1 MNFDGS
7 FPSLLGG
14 VSQQVPASRKDG
26 QLSMQENMLSDIVSG
41 LRRRPG
47 VRALSVVSGFN
58 PTATN
63 VLSTYVEGIGGSYN
77 VLINTTSGTMV
88 VCALDGTVLS
98 TAQHDYLKASG
109 ANALRETNV
118 AGTSWLL
125 NTEQVPVPGP
135 IDTTKRNPVYDGWF
149 YIRTGAFNKNYQ
161 VRIEWGATPFEVN
174 YTTPAGTDAS
184 QVLAASPDGIATELA
199 RLINSGGAGGYM
211 DAYRVGAYVFLTRKN
226 KSAVDL
232 TVTNTTTASG
242 LSYMIA
248 SGSMTVNT
256 TTDLPAKLP
265 SEADGCVMAVGIS
278 DLARSY
284 YRWVHNRSLWVET
297 GHYAACATL
306 INMPI
311 SYSINLSGTIVITT
325 QGFAGRV
332 AGDDKNNPYP
342 AFLGKKVTG
351 MASFQGRLV
360 LLSGSTV
367 NMSASTVSTNFM
379 RSTTADLRDDDALET
394 GSGST
399 AAASFDYAIQFNKDL
414 VLIASTH
421 QAIVPGGT
429 VGITPKNALV
439 SLIGR
444 QTVDTNAAPVVVGRT
459 LMYGIPTT
467 ASFFGVGEL
476 VPSAYSNSQYMPQG
490 LTEHIPRYM
499 PGRIRQI
506 CSSSTISTAL
516 FTSTTDYRGVLVH
529 DYMWAGEERV
539 HNAWHRWSFPAD
551 IASIHC
557 ARDQIM
563 LTFCVGTALVICSM
577 DVNSSRFIT
586 GGMTRPYMDLYGT
599 VSVVDNKF
607 TVPLHLR
614 DPAKIPRLVLTQAM
628 GPLAGEPV
636 GIQHVDAATWTCY
649 TVRSFPS
656 GNLFVGWSYTSAFA
670 PTPPVLKDKNENVI
684 NTSKVTLTRY
694 LMNVQSSGEFD
705 VHVSDQ
711 SNMGYG
717 IVASAMHWSSRE
729 LGLNKPVVSGVGT
742 VLIPCRS
749 MAQTTSMVV
758 STVGVRE
765 LNVIDLEYTLRA
777 NMVRQRI

>member
-47 VRALSVVSGFN
+47 VRALSVIPNFN
-58 PTATN
+58 PSATN
-63 VLSTYVEGIGGSYN
+63 ILTSYTEGDGGAYN
-77 VLINTTSGTMV
+77 VIINTTSGV
-88 VCALDGTVLS
+88 LAVCSLAGAVLS
-98 TAQHDYLKASG
+98 TAQSDYLKASG
-109 ANALRETNV
+109 ARALQEASV
-118 AGTSWLL
+118 AGATWLL
-125 NTEQVPVPGP
+125 NTEKIPTAGPV
-135 IDTTKRNPVYDGWF
+135 DTTKRNPVYDGWF
-149 YIRTGAFNKNYQ
+149 YIRTGAFNKVYQ
-161 VRIEWGATPFEVN
+161 LRMEWGASAFEVS

-184 QVLAASPDGIATELA
+184 QVAAASPEGIATELA
-199 RLINSGGAGGYM
+199 RLVGLVGGGAYY
-211 DAYRVGAYVFLTRKN
+211 DAYRVGAYVFITRKN
-226 KSAVDL
+226 KNGQDTS
-232 TVTNTTTASG
+232 VTNTTTPSG
-242 LSYMIA
+242 LSYIMA
-248 SGSMTVNT
+248 SGSMTVNV

-265 SEADGCVMAVGIS
+265 PEANGTIMAVGIS
-278 DLARSY
+278 DLARTY
-284 YRWVHNRSLWVET
+284 YRWVHSRSLWVET
-297 GHYAACATL
+297 GNYDSAATFL
-306 INMPI
+306 NMPI
-311 SYSINLSGTIVITT
+311 SYTINTSGVVSLVAPTFT
-325 QGFAGRV
+325 GRV
-332 AGDDKNNPYP
+332 AGDDRNNPYP
-342 AFLGKKVTG
+342 AFIGKKLTG
-351 MASFQGRLV
+351 MAAFQGRLV

-367 NMSASTVSTNFM
+367 NMASSGVATNFM

-399 AAASFDYAIQFNKDL
+399 AAASFDYAVQFNKDL
-414 VLIASTH
+414 VLVASTH

-429 VGITPKNALV
+429 TGITPRNALV

-444 QTVDTNAAPVVVGRT
+444 QIVDTNATPVVVGRT

-476 VPSAYSNSQYMPQG
+476 VPSAYSNSQYVSQG

-516 FTSTTDYRGVLVH
+516 FSSTTDFRGLLVN

-539 HNAWHRWSFPAD
+539 HNAWHRWSFPCD
-551 IASIHC
+551 IASVHC

-563 LTFCVGTALVICSM
+563 LTFVVGTSLVLCGM
-577 DVNSSRFIT
+577 DVNSSRFIA
-586 GGMTRPYMDLYGT
+586 GGLTRPYLDMYEQ
-599 VSVVDNKF
+599 VAVANNKF
-607 TVPLHLR
+607 TLPVHLQ
-614 DPAKIPRLVLTQAM
+614 DASKVARLALTQAT

-636 GIQHVDAATWTCY
+636 GIASVDTATWTVT

-656 GNLFVGWSYTSAFA
+656 GALFVGWSYTSAFA

-705 VHVSDQ
+705 VHVNDQ
-711 SNMGYG
+711 SNVGYDM
-717 IVASAMHWSSRE
+717 VSSAIHWSSRE
-729 LGLNKPVVSGVGT
+729 LGLNKPLVSGVGT

-749 MAQTTSMVV
+749 LAQTTNMVV

>member
-47 VRALSVVSGFN
+47 VRALSVIADFN

-63 VLSTYVEGIGGSYN
+63 ILASYTEGSGGAYN
-77 VLINTTSGTMV
+77 VIVNTTSGV
-88 VCALDGTVLS
+88 LAVCSLAGDVLS
-98 TAQHDYLKASG
+98 TAQSDYLKASG
-109 ANALRETNV
+109 AAALREASV
-118 AGTSWLL
+118 AGASWLL
-125 NTEQVPVPGP
+125 NTEKIPTAGAV
-135 IDTTKRNPVYDGWF
+135 DTTKRNPVYDGWF

-161 VRIEWGATPFEVN
+161 IRIEWGGTAFDIT

-184 QVLAASPDGIATELA
+184 QVAAASPEGIATNLTNQ
-199 RLINSGGAGGYM
+199 INASGPDAHL
-211 DAYRVGAYVFLTRKN
+211 DAYRVGAYVFITRKN
-226 KSAVDL
+226 KSSGD
-232 TVTNTTTASG
+232 TNPTNTTTPSG

-248 SGSMTVNT
+248 SGSMTVNV

-265 SEADGCVMAVGIS
+265 PEANGVVMAVGIS
-278 DLARSY
+278 DLARTY

-297 GHYAACATL
+297 GNYESAATFL
-306 INMPI
+306 DMPI
-311 SYSINLSGTIVITT
+311 SYTISDVGVVTISTPT
-325 QGFAGRV
+325 FTGRV

-342 AFLGKKVTG
+342 AFLGKKLTG
-351 MASFQGRLV
+351 MAAFQGRLV

-367 NMSASTVSTNFM
+367 NMSSSGVATNFM

-394 GSGST
+394 GSGAT
-399 AAASFDYAIQFNKDL
+399 AAANFDYAVQFNKDL

-429 VGITPKNALV
+429 TGVTPKNALV
-439 SLIGR
+439 SLISR
-444 QTVDTNAAPVVVGRT
+444 QIVDTNATPVVVGRT
-459 LMYGIPTT
+459 LMYGVPTT

-476 VPSAYSNSQYMPQG
+476 VPSAYSNSQYVPQG

-516 FTSTTDYRGVLVH
+516 FASTTDFRGLLVN

-539 HNAWHRWSFPAD
+539 HNAWHRWSFPCD
-551 IASIHC
+551 IASVHC

-563 LTFCVGTALVICSM
+563 LAFVVGTSMVLCGM
-577 DVNSSRFIT
+577 DVNSSRFIA
-586 GGMTRPYMDLYGT
+586 GGLTRPYLDLYQQVAVT
-599 VSVVDNKF
+599 DNKF
-607 TVPLHLR
+607 TLPVHLR
-614 DPAKIPRLVLTQAM
+614 DVTKVSRLALTQAV
-628 GPLAGEPV
+628 GALAGEPV
-636 GIQHVDAATWTCY
+636 GIAAVDTTTWVVT
-649 TVRSFPS
+649 TVRSFPT
-656 GNLFVGWSYTSAFA
+656 GALFVGWSYTSAFA
-670 PTPPVLKDKNENVI
+670 PTPPVLKDKNDNVI

-705 VHVSDQ
+705 VHVNDQ
-711 SNMGYG
+711 SNVGYDM
-717 IVASAMHWSSRE
+717 VSSAIHWSSRE
-729 LGLNKPVVSGVGT
+729 LGLNKPMVSGVGT

-749 MAQTTSMVV
+749 LAQTTNMVV